1 MRTTSTRIAALA
13 GAVALTFGAAAC
25 GKTDTPTT
33 TAPAAAASSATST
46 MPSDTA
52 SSSDSGAMPT
62 ETTPSETMS
71 SSSDSG
77 DMGGD
82 SSEAAQILEKAR
94 DNALKATS
102 AAFSGEIEQNGE
114 TMKID
119 YKGTSDGKTADVS
132 IETDKQGKARVISVD
147 DAVYIQADATF
158 WKRQGA
164 PASVQKAGNKFIKAP
179 SSAASMVKSLSLKT
193 FADKA
198 FGSVNSSQLASDVA
212 EESVDGVDCWV
223 LTDRSGKE
231 NGALYVSKD
240 KGEVVRFTGTKKTPG
255 ELNFSK
261 WNEDLGIKAPP
272 ASQVMSLG
280 G

>member
-25 GKTDTPTT
+25 GKTDTPST
-33 TAPAAAASSATST
+33 PAAAASSAGS
-46 MPSDTA
+46 
-52 SSSDSGAMPT
+52 AMPT
-62 ETTPSETMS
+62 MTSDPGATPSETMS
-71 SSSDSG
+71 SSSDAG

-82 SSEAAQILEKAR
+82 SSEAAQILEKAK

-164 PASVQKAGNKFIKAP
+164 PASVQKAGDKFIKAP

-212 EESVDGVDCWV
+212 EESVDGIDCWV

-240 KGEVVRFTGTKKTPG
+240 ANEVVRFTGTKKTPG